1 MTELMLISFN
11 IRFSKS
17 TIQKRKN
24 MLIYMVETVNR
35 VVVSQLTF
43 VKKPVFILVKIP
55 VLNKT
60 KTKKKYG

>member
-1 MTELMLISFN
+1 
-11 IRFSKS
+11 
-17 TIQKRKN
+17 
-24 MLIYMVETVNR
+24 MVETVNR